1 MEKRTYFELQK
12 FKTVCCTKIFTWLHI
27 LLPINLIKPPAPQLI
42 TVKGKD
48 TKKIGEKSI
57 RSGLTRFISLLQE
70 HQQHVDSIQSVAKNN
85 NWIWNII
92 SSLMFERSFQGTYQK
107 AKMVGWT
114 SKLNNEIGF
123 LYSCTCFQWK
133 PFTLFWLI

>member
-1 MEKRTYFELQK
+1 MEKRTLSFKNSRLFVAQK
-12 FKTVCCTKIFTWLHI
+12 YLLDYTFFCQLI
-27 LLPINLIKPPAPQLI
+27 LLNPPAPQLI
-42 TVKGKD
+42 TVKVKD

-70 HQQHVDSIQSVAKNN
+70 HQQHVDSIQYVAKNN